1 MREGEKMGGRGSS
14 SGIGTKAISVEID
27 GKTYTYRDRGKGI
40 ITGLNDM
47 NINSAAKGKSI
58 ADIEKLAKEKGY
70 KYKTYSGKQLAQND
84 KDYRAQRKAASKQ
97 LDELWF
103 SAAPRPRKGMRGH

>member
-1 MREGEKMGGRGSS
+1 MGGRGSS
-14 SGIGTKAISVEID
+14 SQIGTKAISVDIG
-27 GKTYTYRDRGKGI
+27 GKTYTYRDRGNGI

-47 NINSAAKGKSI
+47 NINQSAKGKSI

-70 KYKTYSGKQLAQND
+70 KYKAYSGKQLVQND
-84 KDYRAQRKAASKQ
+84 KEYRAQRKATSEQ
-97 LDELWF
+97 LDDLWF